1 MRLCTHLHHRCSTLD
16 VLDNYN
22 VIITIISS
30 LKSIHKKTMSY
41 YWNASSSRIT
51 ISTSAHCRIPI
62 NKCRTHTAQKY
73 SDDED
78 DEQDDGDEEDD
89 DDEEEEGALRV
100 VNQPSSC
107 SISTPYDNGG
117 IHTFFADVWDNNNK
131 YRSSWPFNIYHQAH
145 TYHALCCN
153 HHHWLIVPI
162 HQQGYASYACF
173 AWNKSLLLFR
183 QNFVEVAKREV
194 FGPPLAQILSQD
206 DLDRDLLEHR
216 AHAALV

>member
-1 MRLCTHLHHRCSTLD
+1 M
-16 VLDNYN
+16 
-22 VIITIISS
+22 
-30 LKSIHKKTMSY
+30 
-41 YWNASSSRIT
+41 
-51 ISTSAHCRIPI
+51 
-62 NKCRTHTAQKY
+62 NKCRTHKAQKY

-78 DEQDDGDEEDD
+78 DEQDDGEDD
-89 DDEEEEGALRV
+89 DDDYNDDDDEEEEEEGALRV

-107 SISTPYDNGG
+107 SISTPYDNGGG

-173 AWNKSLLLFR
+173 AWNKSLLIFFR
-183 QNFVEVAKREV
+183 QYFVEVAKREV